1 MEMESIIALE
11 GVYVIQED
19 LSQVL
24 AEVDF
29 TVNKGD
35 FVYLIGKTGS
45 GKSSLLKVLYADLP
59 LHDGSG
65 MVVNYQLNG
74 IKKLEIPYLRRKIG
88 MIFQDFKL
96 LTDRSVTENL
106 NFVLEATDWKDKNKR
121 LIRVNEVL
129 FQVGLSHKA
138 KKMPHQLSGGE
149 QQRLAIAR
157 SLLNKPPLILAD
169 EPTGNLD
176 PRVADDILDLLHQIN
191 SNGTAVVMATHDY
204 RLINKYPGIVYKLE
218 NGIIDRTNLV
228 F

>member
-1 MEMESIIALE
+1 MEGIITLE

-24 AEVDF
+24 MEVDF
-29 TVNKGD
+29 AVNKGD

-45 GKSSLLKVLYADLP
+45 GKSSLLKVIYADLP

-65 MVVNYQLNG
+65 MAVNYQLNG
-74 IKKLEIPYLRRKIG
+74 IKKSEIPYLRRKIG

-106 NFVLEATDWKDKNKR
+106 DFVLQATDWKDKNKR
-121 LIRVNEVL
+121 LIRANEVL

-157 SLLNKPPLILAD
+157 ALLNKPPLILAD

-176 PRVADDILDLLHQIN
+176 PSVADEILDLLHQIN

>member
-1 MEMESIIALE
+1 MEIESIITLE

-29 TVNKGD
+29 AVNKGD

-45 GKSSLLKVLYADLP
+45 GKSSLLKVIYSDLP

-65 MVVNYQLNG
+65 MVLNYQLNG
-74 IKKLEIPYLRRKIG
+74 IIQSEIPYLRRKIG

-106 NFVLEATDWKDKNKR
+106 DFVLQATDWKDKNKR
-121 LIRVNEVL
+121 LIRANEVL

-138 KKMPHQLSGGE
+138 NKMPHQLSGGE

-157 SLLNKPPLILAD
+157 ALLNKPPLILAD

-176 PRVADDILDLLHQIN
+176 PSVADEILDLLHQIN